1 MIRIVF
7 TLFAASLLT
16 PVVDQGQARFRS
28 EADAVRV
35 DVQARQGSRP
45 ITGLTAADF
54 ELRDSGVVQ
63 KIQAVATDDLPLTLM
78 LALDTSSSV
87 RGATLDHLKAAARG
101 AVDALTGEDQAA
113 LLTFNNRVSRA
124 TPATKDRAQL
134 ADAIAGMTARGTTSL
149 VDVVFA
155 ATALRED
162 ISGRVLLLV
171 FTDGLDT
178 ISWLDPKD
186 ILDSALR
193 SDLVAYTVSISPQL
207 AEAARA
213 DAPSLARRRSVLKRW
228 FRAEPALFPQA
239 FIDELTEHTGGES
252 FFVRDGSELAPTFA
266 QIVSEFKSR
275 YLLTYSPTGVP
286 ATGWHPIEV
295 KLKNR
300 RGRVQARRGYWR

>member
-1 MIRIVF
+1 MIRIVS
-7 TLFAASLLT
+7 TLLAASLLT
-16 PVVDQGQARFRS
+16 PLADQGQVRFRS
-28 EADAVRV
+28 EAEAVFV
-35 DVQARQGSRP
+35 DVQARERNRP
-45 ITGLTAADF
+45 IAGLTAADF

-113 LLTFNNRVSRA
+113 LLTFNNRISRA
-124 TPATKDRAQL
+124 TTATRDRAQL

-155 ATALRED
+155 ATALREN
-162 ISGRVLLLV
+162 IGRVLLLV

-186 ILDSALR
+186 VLDSVLR

-207 AEAARA
+207 AEATRA
-213 DAPSLARRRSVLKRW
+213 DAPSLARRRSILKRW
-228 FRAEPALFPQA
+228 FQTEPALFPQA
-239 FIDELTEHTGGES
+239 FIDELTEQTGGES

-266 QIVSEFKSR
+266 RIVSEFKSR

-300 RGRVQARRGYWR
+300 RGSVQARRGYWR